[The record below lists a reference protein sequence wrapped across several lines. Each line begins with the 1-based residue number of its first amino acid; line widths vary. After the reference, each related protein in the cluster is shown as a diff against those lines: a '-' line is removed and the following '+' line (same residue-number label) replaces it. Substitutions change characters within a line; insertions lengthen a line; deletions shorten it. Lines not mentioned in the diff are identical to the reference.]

1 MISNTDNHND
11 SIVRA
16 VEALIALQTVL
27 RESRDMALRDL
38 ADARQRESLMAEE
51 TRRLRARLAHYEQ
64 AELQREMT
72 NGAG

>member
-1 MISNTDNHND
+1 MTTHDENSN
-11 SIVRA
+11 SIMRA
-16 VEALIALQTVL
+16 VEALISLQSTL

-38 ADARQRESLMAEE
+38 ADARQREAMMAEE

-64 AELQREMT
+64 AELHREMT

>member
-1 MISNTDNHND
+1 MTTHDENTN
-11 SIVRA
+11 SIMRA
-16 VEALIALQTVL
+16 VEALILLQSTL

-38 ADARQRESLMAEE
+38 ADARQREAMMAEE

-64 AELQREMT
+64 SELQREMT